1 MILWLIDTDHYSL
14 QERGHPRLRDRLAS
28 VPADS
33 IAVSVVT
40 MEEMLRG
47 RLAVLSR
54 QLPSE
59 ERVHAYQKL
68 IDTASFFQA
77 VPVLPFDLA
86 CEQKFQELRAQRVR
100 IGTKDLRIA
109 ATALVKGITL
119 VTRNRKDFGKV
130 PGLTLEDWTAG
141 PPV

>member
-1 MILWLIDTDHYSL
+1 MIDWLFDTDHYSL
-14 QERGHPRLRDRLAS
+14 QERGHPRLRERLAA
-28 VPADS
+28 VPPRS

-47 RLAVLSR
+47 RLAMLSR

-68 IDTASFFQA
+68 MDTASFFES
-77 VPVLPFDLA
+77 VSVLPFDMK
-86 CEQKFQELRAQRVR
+86 CERKFQELRAKKIRV
-100 IGTKDLRIA
+100 GTKDLRIA
-109 ATALVKGITL
+109 ATALVNGVTM

-130 PGLTLEDWTAG
+130 PGLVLADWTVG
-141 PPV
+141 PPT

>member
-1 MILWLIDTDHYSL
+1 MIFWLIDTDHYSL
-14 QERGHPRLRDRLAS
+14 HERGHPRLRERLAS
-28 VPADS
+28 VPPDS
-33 IAVSVVT
+33 IAASVVT

-47 RLAVLSR
+47 RLAMLSR

-68 IDTASFFQA
+68 LDTASFFES
-77 VPVLPFDLA
+77 VTVLPFGMA
-86 CEQKFQELRAQRVR
+86 CEQKFHELRSQGVR

-109 ATALVKGITL
+109 ATALVNGITL

-130 PGLTLEDWTAG
+130 SELVLEDWTVS
-141 PPV
+141 PPA